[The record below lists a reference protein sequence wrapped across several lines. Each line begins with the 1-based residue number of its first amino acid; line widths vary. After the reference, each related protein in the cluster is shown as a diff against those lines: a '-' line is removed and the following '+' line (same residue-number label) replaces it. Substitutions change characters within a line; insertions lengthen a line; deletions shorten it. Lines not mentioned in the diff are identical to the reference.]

1 MSESGTRPLA
11 KLMVIGID
19 AASPALIERW
29 MKDGALPNLAA
40 LVSRGVSS
48 EMKGVEGF
56 FIGSTW
62 ASMYTGT
69 NPAEHSVHYLLELV
83 RGTYELRESAD
94 GLFVQRPPFWR
105 ALSDAG
111 KRVAILDVPLTRLE
125 PQLNGVQTV
134 EWGGHDS
141 IFGFRTF
148 PPSLAERILEKFG
161 PHPVGSTCD
170 ADNRSAHDYAEF
182 ADRLERGARLKGEL
196 SREILAEGNWDF
208 FMQVFTEAHCAGH
221 QCWHLH
227 DEKHPAHRHEDVA
240 VAGDPMR
247 RAYVAIDHEIGRLVE
262 LAGDADIVVFS
273 GHGMSHWYG
282 AQFLLHDI
290 LVKLGASAARPV
302 APRTAKR
309 QLLNSARAVWRAL
322 PMPIRQA
329 IKRFRG
335 RTVAPPVVKTRPAF
349 VADAARSRC
358 FVHPN
363 GLAIGGIRLNL
374 VGREPNGMLLAGPEA
389 DAFVAEL
396 SQSLLEIVD
405 MQTGMPLV
413 KRVVRVADLY
423 AGENLDLLPDL
434 LVEWNDATA
443 TGSTI
448 IANGVNS
455 RVRATSP
462 GIGIIEGANDFGRT
476 GEHRTNG
483 WLVAAGPHI
492 SNKPF
497 AVQPSILDLA
507 PTFSAMLGVESDAS
521 TSKSSA
527 KPRGSIIPELLS
539 R

>member
-1 MSESGTRPLA
+1 MSEARTSPPA
-11 KLMVIGID
+11 KLVVIGID
-19 AASPALIERW
+19 AASPVLLERW
-29 MKDGALPNLAA
+29 MKEGALPNLAA

-69 NPAEHSVHYLLELV
+69 NPAEHGVHYLLELV
-83 RGTYELRESAD
+83 RGTYELRESVD

-141 IFGFRTF
+141 IFGFRAS
-148 PPSLAERILEKFG
+148 PSSLADHILKKFG
-161 PHPVGSTCD
+161 PHPVGSSCD
-170 ADNRSAHDYAEF
+170 ADNRSAQDYADF
-182 ADRLERGARLKGEL
+182 ANRLELGARLKGEL
-196 SREILAEGNWDF
+196 SREILSEGNWDL

-227 DEKHPAHRHEDVA
+227 DEHHPAHQRENVA

-247 RAYVAIDHEIGRLVE
+247 RAYVAIDAEIGRLVE
-262 LAGDADIVVFS
+262 LAGDADVVVFS

-290 LVKLGASAARPV
+290 LVKLGVSAARPIP
-302 APRTAKR
+302 PRTAKER
-309 QLLNSARAVWRAL
+309 LLDSARVVWRAL
-322 PMPIRQA
+322 PTSLRQA
-329 IKRFRG
+329 IKKIRG
-335 RTVAPPVVKTRPAF
+335 KTSTPAIAKSRPAF

-374 VGREPNGMLLAGPEA
+374 VGREPNGMLHAGSEA

-396 SQSLLEIVD
+396 SASLLEIVD
-405 MQTGMPLV
+405 TRTGLPLV
-413 KRVVRVADLY
+413 KRVTRVSDLY

-434 LVEWNDATA
+434 LVEWNDTTA
-443 TGSTI
+443 TGSTTI
-448 IANGVNS
+448 TNGVNS

-462 GIGIIEGANDFGRT
+462 RIGVIEGANDFGRT

-483 WLVAAGPHI
+483 WIVAAGPSI

-497 AVQPSILDLA
+497 ANQPSILDLA
-507 PTFSAMLGVESDAS
+507 PTFSAMLGVESD
-521 TSKSSA
+521 TSAHESA
-527 KPRGSIIPELLS
+527 TKPRGSIIPELLT